1 MGQWGNE
8 AMRQYCVVATALRS
22 LQLIP
27 SIALAPEPT
36 PISDL
41 TRLRAALGP
50 NCPRLLMKRD
60 DLISFGQGGNKV
72 RKMQTVAAEAQKA
85 GATVLITC
93 GGVQSNHAR
102 VTAAVGAVLGMQ
114 VVLVANGAPQSLVTG
129 NARLDALYGAHVR
142 YVAARDAR
150 VPAMD
155 MAAAEARATGG
166 HPFIVPLGAST
177 PLGAMGF
184 ARGLEELAA
193 SPHRPTAIVHA
204 TSSGGTQAGII
215 MGCALFGLKT
225 QIIGV
230 SADDPAAA
238 LSATIT
244 ELLLGA
250 AVHLGA
256 SPATIGADAPAI
268 VDDTFVGDG
277 YGIATPASIE
287 ATVLLAR
294 TEGILL
300 DPVYTAKAMAGL
312 IARVRGGAWTGG
324 DTVLFWHTGGVPGY
338 FA

>member
-1 MGQWGNE
+1 M
-8 AMRQYCVVATALRS
+8 ATALRS

-50 NCPRLLMKRD
+50 DCPRLLMKRD

-72 RKMQTVAAEAQKA
+72 RKMRTVAAEAQKS

-102 VTAAVGAVLGMQ
+102 VTAAVGAVLGMK
-114 VVLVANGAPQSLVTG
+114 VVLVANGVPQPLVTG
-129 NARLDALYGAHVR
+129 NARLDALYGADVR
-142 YVAARDAR
+142 YVSARDER
-150 VPAMD
+150 VPAMEA
-155 MAAAEARATGG
+155 AAAEARAGG
-166 HPFIVPLGAST
+166 AHPFIVPLGAST

-184 ARGLEELAA
+184 ARGVEELAA
-193 SPHRPTAIVHA
+193 SPHRPAAIVHA
-204 TSSGGTQAGII
+204 TSSGGTQAGLIL
-215 MGCALFGLKT
+215 GCALFGLQT

-238 LSATIT
+238 LSATIV
-244 ELLLGA
+244 ELLVGA
-250 AVHLGA
+250 AAQLGA
-256 SPATIGADAPAI
+256 SPGTIGADAPAS

-312 IARVRGGAWTGG
+312 IARVRHGAWSST